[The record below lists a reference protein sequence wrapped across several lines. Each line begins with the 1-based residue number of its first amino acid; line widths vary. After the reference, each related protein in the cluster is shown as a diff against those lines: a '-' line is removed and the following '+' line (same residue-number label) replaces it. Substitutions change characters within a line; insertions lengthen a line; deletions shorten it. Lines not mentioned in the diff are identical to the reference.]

1 MEISTFFAIILTIV
15 ALVVSP
21 LFGFYMFVLILSLCS
36 DDRDETIEEFKV
48 FFKKMKNKLFS
59 LLLPRKYKKQKK
71 TLNKI
76 HLRINKHAHKL
87 KETDVS
93 SEGLLNL
100 DMLLFN
106 TLTLLDAQDNNTEE
120 KNEQVLSLNLFE
132 DTLSAFY
139 KITHDN
145 SLFEQ
150 LLMDEEGMSFF
161 IEEISQLNNE
171 LESHIQKR
179 NALKYNTILGGL
191 GFRKTNKTRKGA
203 DLLL

>member
-106 TLTLLDAQDNNTEE
+106 TLTLLDAQDNNKE
-120 KNEQVLSLNLFE
+120 KVLGLNLF
-132 DTLSAFY
+132 DATLSALY
-139 KITHDN
+139 KITHEN
-145 SLFEQ
+145 SLFKQ

-179 NALKYNTILGGL
+179 NALKYNIILGGL

>member
-106 TLTLLDAQDNNTEE
+106 TLTLLDAQDNNKE
-120 KNEQVLSLNLFE
+120 KVLGLNLFD
-132 DTLSAFY
+132 DTLSALY
-139 KITHDN
+139 KITHEN
-145 SLFEQ
+145 SLFKQ

-179 NALKYNTILGGL
+179 NALKYNIILGGL